1 MMQKQTR
8 LYLQKA
14 GILAAVYVVL
24 RFLLPAALPFFL
36 AWLTVA
42 GFNSARH
49 QIRMRLL
56 PFSAG
61 CLFLAGLAAFVLLGL
76 SAWLLYQPLLD
87 LLPVWQEGFHMLHQ
101 ELDWLA
107 SSLSGRLVIM
117 VPSVFSWL
125 FGIFLYVISVI
136 LFARDWEEQKNR
148 Q

>member
-49 QIRMRLL
+49 QIQRRM
-56 PFSAG
+56 PFSCRTGNICTAG
-61 CLFLAGLAAFVLLGL
+61 T
-76 SAWLLYQPLLD
+76 
-87 LLPVWQEGFHMLHQ
+87 
-101 ELDWLA
+101 
-107 SSLSGRLVIM
+107 
-117 VPSVFSWL
+117 
-125 FGIFLYVISVI
+125 
-136 LFARDWEEQKNR
+136 
-148 Q
+148 